1 MIQLYHKVL
10 GSVMLVFRLKREM
23 KRFIFLGHSVPIMF
37 NFVTEVF
44 ETNYQRS
51 CKFHQIPQII

>member
-23 KRFIFLGHSVPIMF
+23 KRIIFFRALSSYYV
-37 NFVTEVF
+37 
-44 ETNYQRS
+44 
-51 CKFHQIPQII
+51 